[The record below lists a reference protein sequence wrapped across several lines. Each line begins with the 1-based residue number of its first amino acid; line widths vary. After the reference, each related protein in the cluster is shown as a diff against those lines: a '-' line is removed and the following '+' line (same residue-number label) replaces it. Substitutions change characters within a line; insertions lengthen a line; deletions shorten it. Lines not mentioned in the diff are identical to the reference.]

1 MKKLIIL
8 ISFIF
13 FSQSNFA
20 QQNLNDLLAAGVN
33 DAKRFSE
40 GYLLPAT
47 NGLAYGI
54 SSGWFNN
61 AKTPKKYGFELSI
74 IGNTSFIK
82 DENKVFE
89 MKTEDYTNIEFPNDI
104 DSQNVATALGHNNPD
119 ITVLVTYDGE
129 FGLTEEEVELTLPTG
144 IGSSNVNL
152 IPTAFLQGSFTLF
165 EGTQIKGRFF
175 PKVETEDV
183 KIGLYGIGIQQEF
196 TTWLPEDSNFPLAIS
211 GLVSYTHLDANYD
224 FTNTE
229 VVDGENQQVQTNVNS
244 LLFQLIAGTNFKVL
258 NFYGAVGYLSATSE
272 TDLLGTYRVSD
283 GILFSEEIID
293 PFSVDSKTNGVTA
306 TLGANVKAGF
316 FGINASYTLADFDTA
331 SLGINFMF

>member
-82 DENKVFE
+82 DENKSFNLNVS
-89 MKTEDYTNIEFPNDI
+89 DYENIRFPDN
-104 DSQNVATALGHNNPD
+104 SPSKNVATALGHNAPEV
-119 ITVLVTYDGE
+119 TVLVTYQDPI
-129 FGLTEEEVELTLPTG
+129 FGNQEVELILPTG

-183 KIGLYGIGIQQEF
+183 KIGLYGIGVQQEF
-196 TTWLPEDSNFPLAIS
+196 TTWLPEDNNFPLAIS
-211 GLVSYTHLDANYD
+211 GLVSYTHLNANYD
-224 FTNTE
+224 FTKTE
-229 VVDGENQQVQTNVNS
+229 VVDGENQQVQTSVNS

-283 GILFSEEIID
+283 GILFSEEIVD

>member
-1 MKKLIIL
+1 MKKLLTVISLIL
-8 ISFIF
+8 
-13 FSQSNFA
+13 FSQSNVA

-33 DAKRFSE
+33 DAKTFSE
-40 GYLLPAT
+40 SYLLPAT

-61 AKTPKKYGFELSI
+61 AKTPKKHSFELSI
-74 IGNTSFIK
+74 VGNTSFIK
-82 DENKVFE
+82 DENKSFNLNVSDFE
-89 MKTEDYTNIEFPNDI
+89 NIRFPDN
-104 DSQNVATALGHNNPD
+104 SPSKNVATALGHNDPEV
-119 ITVLVTYDGE
+119 TVLVTYQDPI
-129 FGLTEEEVELTLPTG
+129 FGNQEVELTLPTG
-144 IGSSNVNL
+144 IGSSNVDL
-152 IPTAFLQGSFTLF
+152 IPTAFLQGSFALF

-175 PKVETEDV
+175 PKVETDDV
-183 KIGLYGIGIQQEF
+183 KIGLYGVGIQQEF

-229 VVDGENQQVQTNVNS
+229 VVDGENQQVQTNVSS

-283 GILFSEEIID
+283 GILFSEEIVD

>member
-1 MKKLIIL
+1 MKKLLTVISLIL
-8 ISFIF
+8 
-13 FSQSNFA
+13 FSQSNIA

-33 DAKRFSE
+33 DAKTFSE
-40 GYLLPAT
+40 SYLLPAT

-61 AKTPKKYGFELSI
+61 AKTPKKYSFELSI

-82 DENKVFE
+82 DENKSFNLNVSNFE
-89 MKTEDYTNIEFPNDI
+89 NIRFPDN
-104 DSQNVATALGHNNPD
+104 SPSKNVATALGHNDPEV
-119 ITVLVTYDGE
+119 TVLVTYQDPI
-129 FGLTEEEVELTLPTG
+129 FGNQEVELTLPTG
-144 IGSSNVNL
+144 IGSSNVDL
-152 IPTAFLQGSFTLF
+152 IPTAFLQGSFALF

-183 KIGLYGIGIQQEF
+183 KIGLYGVGIQQEF

-283 GILFSEEIID
+283 GILFSEEIVD